1 MIGLGVGVFQ
11 IVLPLWNSFC
21 LLVFL
26 NGCLCLFV
34 HYSEPFVFSCFSLI
48 NNILLLTYQKK
59 KKFPYWFPW
68 LTHWAVLCCLG
79 SDCFCLSSGSHVG
92 WAFYYFSAGSRIQ
105 RIFQIWIFYGT
116 FKFPRTDTNATTC
129 RYLNTLLHFSFRLVQ
144 IVPSFWC
151 FFSMNEVIYILFTCL
166 HFTFFTNPFCVGIL
180 YLIQRETHS
189 RLLASLFKILMLL
202 VSSTPYE
209 SSS

>member
-1 MIGLGVGVFQ
+1 MMHIF
-11 IVLPLWNSFC
+11 PLSC
-21 LLVFL
+21 LLQ
-26 NGCLCLFV
+26 
-34 HYSEPFVFSCFSLI
+34 FSYIFYLS
-48 NNILLLTYQKK
+48 YYD
-59 KKFPYWFPW
+59 FPYWLPR

-92 WAFYYFSAGSRIQ
+92 WAFYHFSAGSRIQ

-116 FKFPRTDTNATTC
+116 FKFPWTDTNATTC
-129 RYLNTLLHFSFRLVQ
+129 RYLNTLLHSSFRLVQ

-151 FFSMNEVIYILFTCL
+151 FFSMHEVIYILFTCL

-189 RLLASLFKILMLL
+189 RLLASLFKIVMLL

-209 SSS
+209 SSSYWSHNAVLFVTAFHVVPIVLD